1 MKTVQARFSVE
12 NESNNKR
19 NRKRKEGGGGEP
31 GNRKN
36 KRRKKKPRVKSRTN
50 KAISASRR
58 GKELGGNDASFTLN
72 MFFFLEQQNHGEP
85 HVGLCVCW
93 SWCECV
99 CVCVCVFFLGN
110 SRQPHSHRRPSSLTN
125 GFLFFFRQQAKL
137 WHCARAMPR
146 KKTDRKWTRKK
157 NAKQKKSMK
166 EPDDETKAGR
176 RPYLARC
183 CFLWR
188 LFKSVLSKGNESIQQ
203 STSRTIA
210 EFEKRLVRTL
220 FFLLGFHRKLR
231 RNRFDLKR
239 VDESAW
245 KLDKKRGNVDNRSN
259 GRENDWQLTRTRLL
273 LWLTIKNNYRE
284 KKVNE
289 ST

>member
-31 GNRKN
+31 VNRKN

-99 CVCVCVFFLGN
+99 CVVCVCVL
-110 SRQPHSHRRPSSLTN
+110 SRQFASTSFSSSAIVADKWIP
-125 GFLFFFRQQAKL
+125 LFFSPTSKTVALCASDAEEKNRPQMDTEEKCQAEEI
-137 WHCARAMPR
+137 
-146 KKTDRKWTRKK
+146 
-157 NAKQKKSMK
+157 N
-166 EPDDETKAGR
+166 EGAGR
-176 RPYLARC
+176 R
-183 CFLWR
+183 
-188 LFKSVLSKGNESIQQ
+188 NESR
-203 STSRTIA
+203 STPI
-210 EFEKRLVRTL
+210 F
-220 FFLLGFHRKLR
+220 GP
-231 RNRFDLKR
+231 
-239 VDESAW
+239 
-245 KLDKKRGNVDNRSN
+245 
-259 GRENDWQLTRTRLL
+259 LL
-273 LWLTIKNNYRE
+273 LPMATLQVRPIKR
-284 KKVNE
+284 
-289 ST
+289 

>member
-1 MKTVQARFSVE
+1 
-12 NESNNKR
+12 
-19 NRKRKEGGGGEP
+19 
-31 GNRKN
+31 
-36 KRRKKKPRVKSRTN
+36 
-50 KAISASRR
+50 
-58 GKELGGNDASFTLN
+58 

-99 CVCVCVFFLGN
+99 CVVCVCVL
-110 SRQPHSHRRPSSLTN
+110 SRQFASTSFSSSAIVADKWIP
-125 GFLFFFRQQAKL
+125 LFFSPTSKTVAL
-137 WHCARAMPR
+137 CASDAE